1 MVQFHAEKIS
11 EHATRIYGLA
21 GEQMYLVEGTRRA
34 ALVDTGSGAGSLR
47 QYVETLTDKPVIV
60 LLTHGHVDHAMGA
73 PEFDTVYM
81 SRKDDYIYV
90 QHCELEVRKRFLF
103 ESPMFA
109 EVAEEDYIPVTQ
121 PDAFLNMEEGD
132 VFDLGGVSIEIYG
145 CPGHTRGS
153 VCMLIREERTLI
165 TGDACNGFTFLF
177 DAYST
182 GLSTYEK
189 NLQELKDKTAGK
201 FDRVYLSHGPG
212 RDYPAALLDEV
223 LEVCEDI
230 KHGNVDDIPFESRG
244 RKAHIAKALSKE
256 GGRPDGKIG
265 NIVYDKKRI
274 EE

>member
-11 EHATRIYGLA
+11 EHTTRIYGLA
-21 GEQMYLVEGTRRA
+21 GEQMYLVEGTQRA

-81 SRKDDYIYV
+81 SRKDDYIYA

-103 ESPMFA
+103 ESPMFT
-109 EVAEEDYIPVTQ
+109 EVTEEDYIPVTP
-121 PDAFLNMEEGD
+121 PDAFLNLEEGD
-132 VFDLGGVSIEIYG
+132 VFDLGGVSIEIYA

-230 KHGNVDDIPFESRG
+230 KHGNVDDVPFESRG

-256 GGRPDGKIG
+256 GGRSDGKIG

>member
-21 GEQMYLVEGTRRA
+21 GEQMYLVEGAQKA
-34 ALVDTGSGAGSLR
+34 ALIDTGSGAGSLR
-47 QYVETLTDKPVIV
+47 QYVESLTDRPVIV
-60 LLTHGHVDHAMGA
+60 LVTHGHVDHAMGA

-81 SRKDDYIYV
+81 SRKDDYIYK
-90 QHCELEVRKRFLF
+90 QHCELEVRKRFLS

-109 EVAEEDYIPVTQ
+109 DVTEEEYIPVTP
-121 PDAFLNMEEGD
+121 PDAFLDMKEGD
-132 VFDLGGVSIEIYG
+132 VFDLGGISIEIYA

-153 VCMLIREERTLI
+153 LCMLLREERTLV

-189 NLQELKDKTAGK
+189 NLQELKRRTAGK
-201 FDRVYLSHGPG
+201 FDRIYLSHGPG

-230 KHGNVDDIPFESRG
+230 KNGNVDDVPFESRG
-244 RKAHIAKALSKE
+244 RKAHIAKALAKE
-256 GGRPDGKIG
+256 GGRLDGKTG
-265 NIVYDKKRI
+265 NIVYNKERI
-274 EE
+274 AE

>member
-21 GEQMYLVEGTRRA
+21 GEQMYLVEGAQKA
-34 ALVDTGSGAGSLR
+34 ALIDTGSGAGSLR
-47 QYVETLTDKPVIV
+47 QYVESLTDRPVIV
-60 LLTHGHVDHAMGA
+60 LVTHGHVDHAMGA

-81 SRKDDYIYV
+81 SRKDDYIYK
-90 QHCELEVRKRFLF
+90 QHCELEVRKRFLS

-109 EVAEEDYIPVTQ
+109 DVTEEEYIPVTP
-121 PDAFLNMEEGD
+121 PDAFLDMEEGD
-132 VFDLGGVSIEIYG
+132 VFDLGGISIEIYA

-153 VCMLIREERTLI
+153 LCMLLREERTLV

-189 NLQELKDKTAGK
+189 NLQELKRRTAGK
-201 FDRVYLSHGPG
+201 FDRIYLSHGPG

-230 KHGNVDDIPFESRG
+230 KNGNVDDVPFESRG
-244 RKAHIAKALSKE
+244 RKAHIAKALAKE
-256 GGRPDGKIG
+256 GGRLDGKTG
-265 NIVYDKKRI
+265 NIVYNKERI
-274 EE
+274 AE

>member
-1 MVQFHAEKIS
+1 MVQFHAEKAS

-21 GEQMYLVEGTRRA
+21 GEQMYLVEGAQRA
-34 ALVDTGSGAGSLR
+34 ALIDTGSGAGSLR

-81 SRKDDYIYV
+81 NREDDYIYE
-90 QHCELEVRKRFLF
+90 QHCGLEVRKRFLSQAPEF
-103 ESPMFA
+103 EK
-109 EVAEEDYIPVTQ
+109 VAEEDYIPVTI
-121 PDAFLNMEEGD
+121 PDAFLDMKEGD
-132 VFDLGGVSIEIYG
+132 VFDLGGISIEIYA

-153 VCMLIREERTLI
+153 VCMLIREERTFI
-165 TGDACNGFTFLF
+165 TSDACNGFTFLF

-189 NLQELKDKTAGK
+189 NLRGLKARTAGK

-212 RDYPAALLDEV
+212 RDYPVSLLDEV

-230 KHGNVDDIPFESRG
+230 KSGNVDDIPFESRG

-256 GGRPDGKIG
+256 GRRLDGKIG
-265 NIVYDKKRI
+265 NIVYNKNRV